1 MQRSKQVKVGV
12 DILDLQYAKTGQ
24 KTILEEYYRAFLNT
38 QDERIAFF
46 PLTAKLPQY
55 SRKSKWGI
63 MANHLVYQYW
73 KQILLPLKAFANGV
87 DIVFCTDYFAPNL
100 RLGFKNVALFHD
112 AFFYEYPEH
121 YNRLWLKLF
130 KGLAMPSARSAAC
143 IVTTSQYAK
152 QKIHQHFGFPIN
164 QIVNIYPGPK
174 TLRPKLSGETTVTN
188 SKESVSDSVQHAIL
202 NSNDLPTQ
210 PYILHVGV
218 WEKRKNIPF
227 LLKAY
232 RHFLD
237 ESSVYYPLVLVGTGN
252 NKKDSDDT
260 AAIRACIEELHLKDQ
275 VICTGYLPDEE
286 LAQWYAGASL
296 YVFPSYNEGFGIPVL
311 EAFQSNVPVLVANN
325 SCLPEVG
332 GDAVIGFDP
341 YDVNGL
347 ADLLQ
352 QVLTDTTL
360 QETLK
365 EKGKQRLAYFSW
377 EKASAALI
385 EVFKKAANG
394 KS

>member
-24 KTILEEYYRAFLNT
+24 KTILEEYYRAFLKN
-38 QDERIAFF
+38 QDPGIAFF
-46 PLTAKLPQY
+46 PLTAKLPKF

-73 KQILLPLKAFANGV
+73 KQILLPLKALAKGV
-87 DIVFCTDYFAPNL
+87 DIVFCTDYFAPLL
-100 RLGFKNVALFHD
+100 RLGFKNVPLFHD

-130 KGLAMPSARSAAC
+130 KGLAMPAARSAAC
-143 IVTTSQYAK
+143 VVTTSQYAK
-152 QKIHQHFGFPIN
+152 QKIHQHFGFPLH

-174 TLRPKLSGETTVTN
+174 TLATQDDLTTKTV
-188 SKESVSDSVQHAIL
+188 
-202 NSNDLPTQ
+202 LPTQ

-232 RHFLD
+232 RQFLN
-237 ESSVYYPLVLVGTGN
+237 ESSVYYSLVLVGTGN

-260 AAIRACIEELHLKDQ
+260 AAIQACIEELHLKDQ

-341 YDVNGL
+341 YDIHGL

-352 QVLTDTTL
+352 QVLTDTRL

-377 EKASAALI
+377 EKASAELI
-385 EVFKKAANG
+385 KVFKKAAYG

>member
-24 KTILEEYYRAFLNT
+24 KTILEEYYRAFLKN
-38 QDERIAFF
+38 QDPGIAFF
-46 PLTAKLPQY
+46 PLTAKLPQF

-73 KQILLPLKAFANGV
+73 KQILLPLKAFAKGV
-87 DIVFCTDYFAPNL
+87 DIVFCTDYFAPML
-100 RLGFKNVALFHD
+100 QLGFKNIALFHD

-130 KGLAMPSARSAAC
+130 KGLAMPAARSAAC

-152 QKIHQHFGFPIN
+152 QKIHQHFGFPLN

-174 TLRPKLSGETTVTN
+174 TLVIDWTTKTV
-188 SKESVSDSVQHAIL
+188 
-202 NSNDLPTQ
+202 LPTQ

-232 RHFLD
+232 RQFLD
-237 ESSVYYPLVLVGTGN
+237 TSSMNYPLVLVGTGN

-260 AAIRACIEELHLKDQ
+260 AAIHACIADLNLYDH

-377 EKASAALI
+377 EKASAELI
-385 EVFKKAANG
+385 KVFKKAAHG

>member
-1 MQRSKQVKVGV
+1 MQGSKQVKVGV

-24 KTILEEYYRAFLNT
+24 KTILEEYYRAFLKN
-38 QDERIAFF
+38 QDPGIAFF
-46 PLTAKLPQY
+46 PLTAKLPKF

-63 MANHLVYQYW
+63 IANHLVYQYW
-73 KQILLPLKAFANGV
+73 KQILLPLKAFVKGV
-87 DIVFCTDYFAPNL
+87 DIVYCTDYFAPNL

-130 KGLAMPSARSAAC
+130 KGLAMPAARSAAC

-152 QKIHQHFGFPIN
+152 QKIHQHFGFPLD

-174 TLRPKLSGETTVTN
+174 TLATQDDLATKTV
-188 SKESVSDSVQHAIL
+188 
-202 NSNDLPTQ
+202 LPTQ

-232 RHFLD
+232 RQFLD

-260 AAIRACIEELHLKDQ
+260 AVIQACIEELHLKNQ

-311 EAFQSNVPVLVANN
+311 EAFESNVPVLVANN

-341 YDVNGL
+341 YDIHGL
-347 ADLLQ
+347 ADLLKK
-352 QVLTDTTL
+352 VLTDTHL

-365 EKGKQRLAYFSW
+365 EKGRQRLAYFSW

-385 EVFKKAANG
+385 EVFKKAAHG

>member
-46 PLTAKLPQY
+46 PLTAKLPQF

-63 MANHLVYQYW
+63 IGNHLVYQYW
-73 KQILLPLKAFANGV
+73 KQILLPLKAFANGI

-130 KGLAMPSARSAAC
+130 KGLAMPAARSAAC

-152 QKIHQHFGFPIN
+152 QKIHQHFGFPLH

-174 TLRPKLSGETTVTN
+174 TLQTNLSGEPTVTT
-188 SKESVSDSVQHAIL
+188 SKGSVSDSVQHASL
-202 NSNDLPTQ
+202 NNIGLPTQ

-232 RHFLD
+232 RQFLD
-237 ESSVYYPLVLVGTGN
+237 ESSEYYSLVLVGTGN

-260 AAIRACIEELHLKDQ
+260 AAIHACIADLNLYDH

-347 ADLLQ
+347 ATLLKK
-352 QVLTDTTL
+352 VLTDSSL
-360 QETLK
+360 QVTLK

-377 EKASAALI
+377 EKASAALV
-385 EVFKKAANG
+385 EVFKKAAHG

>member
-1 MQRSKQVKVGV
+1 MQKSKQVRVGV

-24 KTILEEYYRAFLNT
+24 KTILEEYYRAFLKN
-38 QDERIAFF
+38 QDLGIAFF
-46 PLTAKLPQY
+46 PLTAKLPKF

-63 MANHLVYQYW
+63 IGNHLVYQYW
-73 KQILLPLKAFANGV
+73 KQILLPVKAFAKGV
-87 DIVFCTDYFAPNL
+87 DIVFCTDYFAPML
-100 RLGFKNVALFHD
+100 RLRFKNVALFHD

-130 KGLAMPSARSAAC
+130 KGLAMPAARSAAC
-143 IVTTSQYAK
+143 VVTTSQYAK
-152 QKIHQHFGFPIN
+152 QKIHQHFGFPLD

-174 TLRPKLSGETTVTN
+174 TLQTKLTQDSDTRIAN
-188 SKESVSDSVQHAIL
+188 ESVSDSVQHAIL

-232 RHFLD
+232 RQFLD
-237 ESSVYYPLVLVGTGN
+237 ESSIYYSLVLVGTGN

-260 AAIRACIEELHLKDQ
+260 AAIHACIADLNLYDH

-311 EAFQSNVPVLVANN
+311 EAFQSNLPVLVANN

-341 YDVNGL
+341 YDINGL
-347 ADLLQ
+347 ADLLKK
-352 QVLTDTTL
+352 VLSDTIL

-365 EKGKQRLAYFSW
+365 ENGKQRLAYFSW
-377 EKASAALI
+377 EKASAELI
-385 EVFKKAANG
+385 KVFKKAAHG